1 LEVSVV
7 DLQKSALVVG
17 VGAVAGLGA
26 AYGRRFAAAGY
37 RVLLAG
43 RSPDKVEAA
52 AADIR
57 SRGGQA
63 RSIIGD
69 AGLEADA
76 IKFASAAE
84 DWAPLAVAVHNAG
97 TNRRDSFLE
106 LEVTNLEQ
114 LWRAHTLGAFLTG
127 REAARR
133 MVPRGSGTIF
143 FTGATGSL
151 RGKALFAA
159 FAAAKAGV
167 RALSQSLAREVGP
180 KGIHVAHLIIDGGID
195 GDRLLRAQPHL
206 RDERGE
212 DGMLSPDAIA
222 DTAFLIHQQQRS
234 AWTQEADLRPWTEAY

>member
-1 LEVSVV
+1 MI
-7 DLQKSALVVG
+7 DLQRSALVVG

-26 AYGRRFAAAGY
+26 AYGRRFAMAGY

-43 RSPDKVEAA
+43 RSPDKVETAA
-52 AADIR
+52 EDIR

-69 AGLEADA
+69 ASIEADA

-84 DWAPLAVAVHNAG
+84 DWAPLEVAVHNAG

-106 LEVTNLEQ
+106 LEVANLEQ
-114 LWRAHTLGAFLTG
+114 LWREHTLGAFLTG

-133 MVPRGSGTIF
+133 MVPRGQGTIL

-159 FAAAKAGV
+159 FAAAKAGE

-180 KGIHVAHLIIDGGID
+180 KGIHVAHLIIDGGIN
-195 GDRLLRAQPHL
+195 GDRLLRSMPNL
-206 RDERGE
+206 RGERGE
-212 DGMLSPDAIA
+212 DGLLLPDDIA
-222 DTAFLIHQQQRS
+222 DTAFLVHQQKRS
-234 AWTQEADLRPWTEAY
+234 AWTQETDLRPWSEVY